1 MPTFTDPAHD
11 AEEARQA
18 LRGLAHATRS
28 IEDPATVYD
37 LLGTISQALASLE
50 QTLHQAGTF
59 HDSLQRHN
67 IQPVAADSTRDGTAA
82 SYQVAWELHR
92 AAAMTHQAAAAID
105 HAHEIE
111 ARIAYSMPV
120 TPTPNP
126 SASPTTGLSM

>member
-28 IEDPATVYD
+28 IDDPATVYD

-59 HDSLQRHN
+59 HDNLQRHN
-67 IQPVAADSTRDGTAA
+67 IRPVVADSPRGGTAA

-92 AAAMTHQAAAAID
+92 AAAMTHQVAAAID

-111 ARIAYSMPV
+111 SRIAYSMPV
-120 TPTPNP
+120 APAPH
-126 SASPTTGLSM
+126 ASSRTTGLSM